1 MREYTVDVL
10 GTPYHIRVMPAL
22 ENKKLEECDG
32 YCDKTTH
39 EIVVDD
45 CSAECDFGCPE
56 AYVKKVISH
65 EIVHAFFFESG
76 LGECWQHKEFGQ
88 EETTV
93 DWIASMFPKLLR
105 AFEQADAV

>member
-56 AYVKKVISH
+56 AYVKKVIRH
-65 EIVHAFFFESG
+65 EIVHAFSSRAALANAGSTKNSG
-76 LGECWQHKEFGQ
+76 RRKRRWTGSLACSQ
-88 EETTV
+88 
-93 DWIASMFPKLLR
+93 SC
-105 AFEQADAV
+105 